1 MNEIIEI
8 SAVKKE
14 FNKNS
19 SIEIK
24 NYLLDKNEKKLF
36 KGDNFIILTEKEIQL
51 LDLFLTKKKKFL
63 KLISCLRFGIILQML
78 ILILLRL
85 IFIG

>member
-1 MNEIIEI
+1 MLPIRQRLNINCLIIYLKLPTSVKDMNEIIEI

-51 LDLFLTKKKKFL
+51 LDLFLTKKRNF
-63 KLISCLRFGIILQML
+63 
-78 ILILLRL
+78 
-85 IFIG
+85 